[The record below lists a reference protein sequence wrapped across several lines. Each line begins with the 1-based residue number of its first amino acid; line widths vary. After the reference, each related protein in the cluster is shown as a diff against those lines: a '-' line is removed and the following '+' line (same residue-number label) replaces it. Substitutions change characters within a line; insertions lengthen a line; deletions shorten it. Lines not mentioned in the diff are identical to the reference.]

1 MASLAAPLILSAV
14 LPIYTSCWIKT
25 FTSTTWRAA
34 KGSFGFHGD
43 CDRFAETTRKKLKM
57 TGSHDHSNDHDHTHD
72 ERWKHDGVRVIP
84 GNQLDPNVP
93 STAGMDRKAAINFA
107 RVGAQKLWAGTV
119 TIKADAKTGAHHHGH
134 LESIIYVVKG
144 KARMRWGE
152 TLQFTAEAGPGDFIF
167 VPPYV
172 PHQEINA
179 SPDEVLECVLVRSD
193 GEAVAVNLD
202 IEPVEKPQTV
212 LWIDPIHRDPAAKQ

>member
-1 MASLAAPLILSAV
+1 
-14 LPIYTSCWIKT
+14 
-25 FTSTTWRAA
+25 
-34 KGSFGFHGD
+34 
-43 CDRFAETTRKKLKM
+43 M
-57 TGSHDHSNDHDHTHD
+57 TGHHDHSHSHDHAHDD
-72 ERWKHDGVRVIP
+72 DRWKHDGVRVIP

-93 STAGMDRKAAINFA
+93 STTGMDRKAAINFA

-119 TIKADAKTGAHHHGH
+119 TIKPDAKTGAHHHGH

-152 TLQFTAEAGPGDFIF
+152 KLQFTAEAGPGDFIF

-179 SPDEVLECVLVRSD
+179 SPMKCWNACWCAATARRSRSISISSRWKS
-193 GEAVAVNLD
+193 L
-202 IEPVEKPQTV
+202 TV
-212 LWIDPIHRDPAAKQ
+212 LWIDPVHRDPAEKK